1 MGLFVYAGV
10 YDCKEDPDDLDSE
23 QSLFDTG
30 GLVGYGIIQGK
41 PHELEE
47 ADLLALRHEL
57 NWTGDDFEFRYK
69 GIPWGVQVEWI
80 KTLDGRDATTLNIDV
95 SQLPVLAFLKSDGD
109 VTKCFKALS
118 LELYGEKSIERD
130 PPF

>member
-1 MGLFVYAGV
+1 
-10 YDCKEDPDDLDSE
+10 
-23 QSLFDTG
+23 
-30 GLVGYGIIQGK
+30 
-41 PHELEE
+41 
-47 ADLLALRHEL
+47 
-57 NWTGDDFEFRYK
+57 
-69 GIPWGVQVEWI
+69 VEWI